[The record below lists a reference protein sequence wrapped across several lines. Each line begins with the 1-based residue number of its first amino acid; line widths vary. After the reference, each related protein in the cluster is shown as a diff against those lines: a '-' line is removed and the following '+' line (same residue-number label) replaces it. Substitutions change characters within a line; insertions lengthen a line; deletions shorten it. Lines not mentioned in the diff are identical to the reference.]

1 MIAVMQPLA
10 WRAMAEG
17 DLPAVA
23 ALEVLCHAPLPPE
36 GEALFA
42 ERLALFPQ
50 GCLAVG
56 DGAGLAGYA
65 VAHPARRGEPP
76 HLGETLGALPAG
88 ADCLHLHDLALHP
101 RARGRGLVGAV
112 VTRLVALARAEGL
125 ARLSLVAVHG
135 TAPLWARQGFAPAE
149 AALHGYGGEAV
160 YMLRAA

>member
-1 MIAVMQPLA
+1 MTTAH
-10 WRAMAEG
+10 
-17 DLPAVA
+17 LPAVA

-36 GEALFA
+36 GEALFV
-42 ERLALFPQ
+42 ERLALFPR
-50 GCLAVG
+50 GCLVVT
-56 DGAGLAGYA
+56 DQEGLAGYA

-101 RARGRGLVGAV
+101 RVRGQRLPGGAV
-112 VTRLVALARAEGL
+112 ALLVALARAEGL

-149 AALHGYGGEAV
+149 AALHGYGGGAV
-160 YMLRAA
+160 YMLREA